1 MKKEVIL
8 TLDKCHHDNKKSAH
22 NTKEN
27 NFGLFTKIRNEA
39 QQKRGLS
46 LYLAE
51 VFKLKN
57 FECVDGAVKI
67 TEC

>member
-27 NFGLFTKIRNEA
+27 NFGLFTKIRNETV
-39 QQKRGLS
+39 QKRGFS
-46 LYLAE
+46 LYFAE
-51 VFKLKN
+51 VFKIEK
-57 FECVDGAVKI
+57 V
-67 TEC
+67 